1 MEGTVPIPL
10 FDQLQEI
17 WSQDTPVGIDHADK
31 NPWIFRDRDGLR
43 RHACAC
49 RIGLVDSN
57 DLPEEIALKFYAQVS
72 YGADIERVTVN
83 GAEYE
88 VQKTEGSSEYTV
100 QLPAVNTPGVQAFH
114 ITKVSLNSGQEVEV
128 DYCIVQ
134 CQKL

>member
-1 MEGTVPIPL
+1 M
-10 FDQLQEI
+10 
-17 WSQDTPVGIDHADK
+17 
-31 NPWIFRDRDGLR
+31 
-43 RHACAC
+43 ACAVM
-49 RIGLVDSN
+49 LVRAVSAW
-57 DLPEEIALKFYAQVS
+57 LIRMTSRRQVS
-72 YGADIERVTVN
+72 YGAEIERVTVN